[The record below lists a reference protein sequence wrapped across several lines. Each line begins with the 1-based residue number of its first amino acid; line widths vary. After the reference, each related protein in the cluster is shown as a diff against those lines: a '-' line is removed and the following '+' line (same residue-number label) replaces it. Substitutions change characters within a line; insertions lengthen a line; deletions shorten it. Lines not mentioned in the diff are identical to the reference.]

1 MRLWRTAKCRFLCN
15 YSSSNQS
22 NPYLPVFEKQRV
34 NSLLMSFPTTTTAT
48 ATAIKRYRSK
58 GQMPSKAV
66 KLQRRGGGGGGGINA
81 HSFSH
86 HQHQEEEEGKQGALI
101 ETIEVVVVVIIAGS
115 VCFSKLLLLPLI
127 KCHLNCAVQ
136 CK

>member
-15 YSSSNQS
+15 YSSSSSNQS
-22 NPYLPVFEKQRV
+22 NPYLPVFVKQRV
-34 NSLLMSFPTTTTAT
+34 NSLLMSFTTTT
-48 ATAIKRYRSK
+48 TAIKRYRSK

-66 KLQRRGGGGGGGINA
+66 KLQRGGGGGGINA

-86 HQHQEEEEGKQGALI
+86 HQHQEEEGKQGALI
-101 ETIEVVVVVIIAGS
+101 ETIEVVVVVVVVIAGS
-115 VCFSKLLLLPLI
+115 VCFLKLLLPLI